1 MRPTGTAWRNWK
13 KARSRQRLAAGLT
26 RNPENW
32 EQEWKEQG
40 GRIVPPV
47 LPSPDLEAEEL
58 IAHRIRKFEKKAAY
72 ENARRLIPVQIP
84 VDGPYG
90 IIHFGDP
97 HVDDDGCDWG
107 QLRRD
112 IRLVQETEG
121 LYAANVGDTRNNW
134 VGRLARL
141 FGQQSTSAKEA
152 LILSQWFIT
161 QLTGKWAYIIAGNHD
176 CWSGD
181 DDPLEFIA
189 AQVHAL
195 YEPSEAR
202 LALTSPGGQVVTVN
216 ARHDF
221 AGGSMWNPVHA
232 VSKAAQ
238 LGVRDDILIC
248 GHKHMSGYGVVK
260 SPDDGRVC
268 HCLQVA
274 SYKVF
279 DRYAR
284 EKGFRDQHLSPC
296 VVTVID
302 PDATGPNRITV
313 FWDSV
318 KGAEYLT
325 FLRNRRKAA

>member
-1 MRPTGTAWRNWK
+1 MNRPTGTTWRNWK
-13 KARSRQRLAAGLT
+13 KARSRQRERAGLPK
-26 RNPENW
+26 NPQDW
-32 EQEWKEQG
+32 DAEWKEHG
-40 GRIVPPV
+40 GKIVPPV

-84 VDGPYG
+84 VEGPYG

-112 IRLVQETEG
+112 IALVQQTEG

-152 LILSQWFIT
+152 LILAQWFIA
-161 QLTGKWAYIIAGNHD
+161 QLEGKWAYIIGGNHD
-176 CWSGD
+176 AWSGD

-189 AQVHAL
+189 GQVHAL

-202 LALTSPGGQVVTVN
+202 MALTSPGGQVVTVN

-260 SPDDGRVC
+260 SPDDG
-268 HCLQVA
+268 QVMTNTAVLLGAAPTVAANQLGLGRTTATTVGA
-274 SYKVF
+274 S
-279 DRYAR
+279 
-284 EKGFRDQHLSPC
+284 
-296 VVTVID
+296 
-302 PDATGPNRITV
+302 
-313 FWDSV
+313 
-318 KGAEYLT
+318 GAASALPANPLGYLIANLGGT
-325 FLRNRRKAA
+325 AIKIPYYNN

>member
-13 KARSRQRLAAGLT
+13 KSRSRQRLAAGLT

-58 IAHRIRKFEKKAAY
+58 IAHRIKKFERKAAY

-152 LILSQWFIT
+152 LILAQWFIG
-161 QLTGKWAYIIAGNHD
+161 QLEGKWAYIIGGNHD
-176 CWSGD
+176 AWSGD

-189 AQVHAL
+189 GQVHAL